1 AHLFAFYFGIIADV
15 TPPVALAAFAGS
27 GIAKSNPLKTGINAF
42 KLAIAAF
49 LVPYVFVYNP
59 ELLMIDVNVGS
70 MILIVVTAV
79 IGIVGVASAVSA
91 FLITN
96 QSFLERI
103 IFFVGGL
110 LMVIPGVYTDFIGIA
125 ILAIGYLIQR
135 KKVTNQRLDASTGA

>member
-1 AHLFAFYFGIIADV
+1 
-15 TPPVALAAFAGS
+15 
-27 GIAKSNPLKTGINAF
+27 
-42 KLAIAAF
+42 
-49 LVPYVFVYNP
+49 VPYVFVYNP

-70 MILIVVTAV
+70 MILIVVTAI

-91 FLITN
+91 FFITN